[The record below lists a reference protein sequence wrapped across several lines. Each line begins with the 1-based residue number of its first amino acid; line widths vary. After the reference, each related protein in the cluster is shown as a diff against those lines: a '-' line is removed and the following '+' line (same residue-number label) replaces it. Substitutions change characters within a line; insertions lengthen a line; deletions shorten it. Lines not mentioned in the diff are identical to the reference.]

1 MQEARNTTVSDEDLL
16 RLLES
21 LTHNETSSFG
31 PVVFDPRNAVHREAV
46 NRGLAVARPWPLVLK
61 TDTERQ
67 CLLVNVTT
75 GWQWMRSHRP
85 PRARHASME
94 RRQ

>member
-1 MQEARNTTVSDEDLL
+1 MFETRNPPVSDEDLL

-31 PVVFDPRNAVHREAV
+31 PVVFDPRNPVHREAV

-61 TDTERQ
+61 HDTERQ

-85 PRARHASME
+85 PPARHASME